1 MDYVFEVA
9 MMSDLISRLWMMEQL
24 DSLGDTRLIKRNFIA
39 LVTNA
44 PTVDSVEV
52 VRCRECVGRP
62 FWEEDHNGVPVCLL
76 SGLYVRSDDDFCP
89 YGERKDGDWNG

>member
-1 MDYVFEVA
+1 MND
-9 MMSDLISRLWMMEQL
+9 DLISRSWLLEQL
-24 DSLGDTRLIKRNFIA
+24 DGLGDTRPIKRNFVA

-44 PTVDSVEV
+44 PTVDAVPV

-76 SGLYVRSDDDFCP
+76 SGLYVRSEDDFCSF
-89 YGERKDGDWNG
+89 GERTDGVWEGASEE